1 MQAEWSLNNYSVVG
15 YIEHI
20 YSPGLQGFPFS
31 LLVLIFLDKMWYC
44 NQFIEQVNSGMK
56 FMAFLIEPTCFFHQS
71 EFFWQW
77 LHGSFP
83 WHSFSLKCILKFS
96 WFPPA
101 NQIFFLFFL
110 SKISSCQSSSFPHRT
125 LFFFFFFPL
134 FVFVKP
140 VVLLKDCKA
149 CQLL

>member
-1 MQAEWSLNNYSVVG
+1 VVG

-71 EFFWQW
+71 EFFWQ
-77 LHGSFP
+77 
-83 WHSFSLKCILKFS
+83 
-96 WFPPA
+96 
-101 NQIFFLFFL
+101 
-110 SKISSCQSSSFPHRT
+110 
-125 LFFFFFFPL
+125 
-134 FVFVKP
+134 
-140 VVLLKDCKA
+140 
-149 CQLL
+149 